1 MEGKGGRAVT
11 TLKEIA
17 KAAGVSTT
25 TVSNVINGNHRRV
38 SAETVETIRRLIR
51 ESGYIPNQVARSL
64 AQRGSRFIAIVVQ
77 AGEQENAFLNPY
89 NAIYV
94 GALTRYLYTQGYY
107 PLLRFT
113 DDFHAVEHDL
123 RGWNVAGALFNGS
136 YNRHLQHIE
145 SLSPIPCVFTD
156 CYFELPGVSHVRLDD
171 EAGGRIAG
179 DYLAS
184 MGHRRIGFVGTALED
199 SDVDK
204 HRLTGFQQSLADHG
218 LTLPEAWILPNAD
231 FEAQRDR
238 LDAILRDP
246 EGPMAFFCCADVTG
260 ISLIHQAT
268 SRGLRVPE
276 DISVMGFDD
285 LPPASLASPP
295 LTTIAQDLD
304 QKAALAVNM
313 LVRHIEDK
321 ALSPERTVIGVS
333 LVERGSVAR
342 I

>member
-1 MEGKGGRAVT
+1 MT

-17 KAAGVSTT
+17 RAAGVSAT
-25 TVSNVINGNHRRV
+25 TVSNVINGNYRRV
-38 SAETVETIRRLIR
+38 SAETVETIQRLIR

-77 AGEQENAFLNPY
+77 AGENENAFLNPY
-89 NAIYV
+89 NAMYV
-94 GALTRYLYTQGYY
+94 GALTRSLYRHGYY

-113 DDFHAVEHDL
+113 DDFYAVENDL

-145 SLSPIPCVFTD
+145 SLAPIPCVFTD

-179 DYLAS
+179 DYLAD
-184 MGHRRIGFVGTALED
+184 MGHRRIAFVGSALED

-204 HRLTGFQQSLADHG
+204 HRLVGFLQSLSEHG
-218 LTLPEAWILPNAD
+218 IDLPEAWILPSAD
-231 FEAQRDR
+231 FDGQREK
-238 LDAILRDP
+238 LDAMLRNP
-246 EGPMAFFCCADVTG
+246 EGPTAFFCCADVTG
-260 ISLIHQAT
+260 IALIHQAT

-276 DISVMGFDD
+276 DISVLGFDD
-285 LPPASLASPP
+285 LAPASLASPP
-295 LTTIAQDLD
+295 LTTIGQDLN
-304 QKAALAVNM
+304 QKAALAVDM
-313 LVRHIEDK
+313 LVRHIVDK
-321 ALSPERTVIGVS
+321 ALEPERTVIGVR
-333 LVERGSVAR
+333 LVERESVAR